1 MSADPRLLLLSQEQ
15 LHQGESLAELR
26 RVLSRSVQRIER
38 LEQEVATLKA
48 AWAAS
53 KTKGAEW

>member
-1 MSADPRLLLLSQEQ
+1 VSADTRLLLLSQEQ
-15 LHQGESLAELR
+15 LQQGESLAELR

-53 KTKGAEW
+53 KTKGAE